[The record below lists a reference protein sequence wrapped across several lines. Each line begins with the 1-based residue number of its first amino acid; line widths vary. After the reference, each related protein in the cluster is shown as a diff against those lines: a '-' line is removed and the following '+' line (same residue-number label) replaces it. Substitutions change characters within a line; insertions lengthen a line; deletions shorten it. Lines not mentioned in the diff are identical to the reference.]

1 MFTIFQLTMLSTM
14 SMGLVLLCYFARNT
28 EGFGLPVSTFS
39 KAMEQLNALDPMKN
53 VYLDFDKTIIV
64 NGYSEVVRNGYCQEE
79 YPECAPFDVSD
90 DMVISAKYIVRAE
103 QYLIIST
110 INFYFII

>member
-1 MFTIFQLTMLSTM
+1 
-14 SMGLVLLCYFARNT
+14 MGLVLLCYFAQNS

-79 YPECAPFDVSD
+79 YPECAPFNVSD
-90 DMVISAKYIVRAE
+90 DKVISSKYIVRDE
-103 QYLIIST
+103 QQQYLIIST
-110 INFYFII
+110 INFFL